1 MGSSSASNGYGEVRN
16 PADTSEVVG
25 TYPLLGAG
33 DVDAAVDAAG
43 KAQREWAARPAVERA
58 VVLGE
63 AADRI
68 AAVPGL
74 DELLIREQGKVA
86 WEAGFEV
93 GFFEAMSTY
102 YAGMAPALD
111 DGELVVD
118 DGMGQVRVFLEPV
131 GIVGAITP
139 WNWPFALTAVKLVP
153 ALLAGNAVVVKPASN
168 TPLVVMRAIEAIADL
183 FPSGLLSVVTGPGSV
198 VGRRLLEHPLVRKVS
213 LTGSTETGRDA
224 AATAG
229 QTVKNLT
236 LELGGNDAALVLDD
250 CDITEGLCGNLVA
263 GAFTTSGQL
272 CFGIKRVYAPRARAE
287 ELAEGLC
294 AILDQYV
301 IGNGLEPG
309 TSMGPVNNAAQRDY
323 VTELVADAEA
333 RGGATRRCGEMAGD
347 PDRGY
352 FLWPTIVTGLDD
364 SARLV
369 AEEQFGPALPVL
381 AYDSLDEAI
390 DRVNASEFGLAS
402 SIWTA
407 DEERAVGLARRIQ
420 AGTTFVNN
428 HGLFA
433 LDLNGPFGGVK
444 QSGLGRELALP
455 GLAAYTEPHTVST
468 RHL

>member
-1 MGSSSASNGYGEVRN
+1 MARADHGWGEVRN

-25 TYPLLGAG
+25 TYPLMGAG
-33 DVDAAVDAAG
+33 DVDAAVEAAG
-43 KAQREWAARPAVERA
+43 KAQREWAARPAGERA
-58 VVLGE
+58 AVLAE
-63 AADRI
+63 SADRI
-68 AAVPGL
+68 AALAGL

-86 WEAGFEV
+86 WEAAFEV
-93 GFFEAMSTY
+93 GFLEAMTTY
-102 YAGMAPALD
+102 YGGMAAALD
-111 DGELVVD
+111 EGELVVD
-118 DGMGQVRVFLEPV
+118 DGMGQVRVFHEPV

-153 ALLAGNAVVVKPASN
+153 ALLAGNALIVKPASL
-168 TPLVVMRAIEAIADL
+168 TPLTVMRALEAIADL
-183 FPSGLLSVVTGPGSV
+183 FPSGLLSVVTGPGST

-213 LTGSTETGRDA
+213 LTGSTETGREA
-224 AATAG
+224 AAVAG

-250 CDITEGLCGNLVA
+250 CEITEGLCGNLVS

-272 CFGIKRVYAPRARAE
+272 CFGIKRVYAPRATARD
-287 ELAEGLC
+287 LADGLC

-301 IGNGLEPG
+301 VGNGLLPG
-309 TSMGPVNNAAQRDY
+309 TSMGPVNNAAQRDF
-323 VTELVADAEA
+323 VVELLTDAEA
-333 RGGATRRCGEMAGD
+333 RGGALRRCGEMAGD
-347 PDRGY
+347 PERGY
-352 FLWPTIVTGLDD
+352 FLSPTVVTGLDD

-407 DEERAVGLARRIQ
+407 DEERAVDLARRIE

-444 QSGLGRELALP
+444 QSGLGRELAFP
-455 GLAAYTEPHTVST
+455 GLAAYTETHTVST